1 MAVPIA
7 ALVVLGAIWNRPLSL
22 ALVLVVAA
30 ALIAAVF
37 AAVHHAEV
45 VAHRVGEP
53 FGTLILAVAVTVI
66 EASLIVSMMVSGGP
80 TAAVVARDAVYAAVM
95 IILTGIVGV
104 CLLIGG
110 LRHHVTAF
118 RVEGTS
124 PVLAVLSALAV
135 LTLVLPMYTTT
146 TPGPSFSPAQLVF
159 AGVMSL
165 ALYGVFVFVQTVRH
179 RDYFLALDAGD
190 DQSHILPSA
199 RQAWISFALLCV
211 SLVAVVG
218 LAKMLAPTIEA
229 AIDAADLPV
238 AVIGIAIALLVLLP
252 ETGAAIRAA
261 AHNRMQT
268 SLNLAL
274 GSALAA
280 IGLTIPVVAA
290 VSILFELPLV
300 LGMPPK
306 ETVLLA
312 ITLLV
317 SALTL
322 AGGTATVLQGAVHL
336 VLFAAFIFLA
346 IFP

>member
-1 MAVPIA
+1 
-7 ALVVLGAIWNRPLSL
+7 
-22 ALVLVVAA
+22 
-30 ALIAAVF
+30 
-37 AAVHHAEV
+37 
-45 VAHRVGEP
+45 
-53 FGTLILAVAVTVI
+53 
-66 EASLIVSMMVSGGP
+66 
-80 TAAVVARDAVYAAVM
+80 
-95 IILTGIVGV
+95 
-104 CLLIGG
+104 
-110 LRHHVTAF
+110 
-118 RVEGTS
+118 
-124 PVLAVLSALAV
+124 
-135 LTLVLPMYTTT
+135 
-146 TPGPSFSPAQLVF
+146 
-159 AGVMSL
+159 
-165 ALYGVFVFVQTVRH
+165 
-179 RDYFLALDAGD
+179 
-190 DQSHILPSA
+190 
-199 RQAWISFALLCV
+199 
-211 SLVAVVG
+211 
-218 LAKMLAPTIEA
+218 
-229 AIDAADLPV
+229 
-238 AVIGIAIALLVLLP
+238 LLVLLP